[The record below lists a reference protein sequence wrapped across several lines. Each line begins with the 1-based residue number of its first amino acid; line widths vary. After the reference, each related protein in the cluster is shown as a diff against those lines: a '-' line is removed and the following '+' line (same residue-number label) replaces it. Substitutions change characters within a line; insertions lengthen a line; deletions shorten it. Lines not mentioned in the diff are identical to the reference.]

1 MAVSFVC
8 IARSTLG
15 GYLVSGH
22 HGDRAG
28 GGQATVRGVQ
38 SVFCIVEKSG

>member
-1 MAVSFVC
+1 MAVSLVY
-8 IARSTLG
+8 IARFTLG

-28 GGQATVRGVQ
+28 GGRSPLLEHPPHACTH
-38 SVFCIVEKSG
+38 